1 MAEYITM
8 NKSIDKSDEYENIS
22 ISKVVPNNHLLRKG
36 DVILQD
42 TTLICTAMNLKKL
55 QYG

>member
-36 DVILQD
+36 DAILQD
-42 TTLICTAMNLKKL
+42 TTLICIAMNLKKL